1 LLLCCRQDTQARI
14 ASAKNMMGKRMPRW
28 SRRLLAVACVLV
40 AIAAAHAQSYP
51 AKPIRAIIPFPA
63 GSATDGMAR
72 LISEHLTRT
81 TGHGFVVENMTG
93 ANGTL
98 ASRAA
103 ARSAPDGYTILF
115 STNST
120 HSASVYLYDKLGY
133 DPIADFT
140 PVALLSRAPHALVVR
155 ADAPYRDVKEF
166 VAFAKANPD
175 KLNFGTGNTG
185 SLAGGAMLNAAAGI
199 KSGAV
204 SYRGTPQA
212 VTDLLGGQI
221 DFVVMD
227 VSQTQEHIKAGKL
240 RALAVTASARMRIF
254 PDVPTMMEA
263 GLPGF
268 ELYSWNGVH
277 AAAGTPPEIVAR
289 LNQAIRDAIHT
300 PEGQRFFDALGAE
313 LGTMSPQEFTA
324 FVAQELRKWEGIV
337 ALTGLPKQ

>member
-1 LLLCCRQDTQARI
+1 
-14 ASAKNMMGKRMPRW
+14 MPRW
-28 SRRLLAVACVLV
+28 SSRLLAVACVLS
-40 AIAAAHAQSYP
+40 ATSGAQAQSYP
-51 AKPIRAIIPFPA
+51 ARPIRAIVPFPA

-72 LISEHLTRT
+72 LIGAHFTKTFGS
-81 TGHGFVVENMTG
+81 GFVVENMTG

-98 ASRAA
+98 AARAA
-103 ARSAPDGYTILF
+103 ARSAPDGYTIFF

-133 DPIADFT
+133 DPIADFV

-155 ADAPYRDVKEF
+155 ADAPYRDVNEF
-166 VAFAKANPD
+166 VAYAKANPD

-199 KSGAV
+199 KTGAV

-227 VSQTQEHIKAGKL
+227 VSQTQAHIKAGKL
-240 RALAVTASARMRIF
+240 RALAVTATSRMRIL
-254 PDVPTMMEA
+254 PDVPTMVEA

-277 AAAGTPPEIVAR
+277 APAGR
-289 LNQAIRDAIHT
+289 R
-300 PEGQRFFDALGAE
+300 RRS
-313 LGTMSPQEFTA
+313 SP
-324 FVAQELRKWEGIV
+324 G
-337 ALTGLPKQ
+337 